1 MKDELCG
8 VCGSIGEMRTG
19 VWCGN
24 VRDRDNYEDLGVVG
38 GDIKLGLQAIAWE
51 GVDWIYLVQDRDK
64 RLTFVNAIMELYGA
78 VGLTNC
84 GTISFSRTVH

>member
-1 MKDELCG
+1 MSWAEY
-8 VCGSIGEMRTG
+8 VAAWRIGEMRAG

-24 VRDRDNYEDLGVVG
+24 MRDRDNYEDLGVVG
-38 GDIKLGLQAIAWE
+38 GDIKLGLQAIGWK

-64 RLTFVNAIMELYGA
+64 RLTFVNAIMDLYGA
-78 VGLTNC
+78 VDLTNC